1 MIEKNNKNTG
11 DEKVTV
17 TLTTSILYGTIKELD
32 WTKNEYNEMTDSEK
46 ETLHKEIKDEW
57 LEECCYD
64 ALEKRDENTSYKMVI
79 DHTDEEIY
87 QY

>member
-1 MIEKNNKNTG
+1 MTTNNNKNTG
-11 DEKVTV
+11 DEKVTF
-17 TLTTSILYGTIKELD
+17 TFTASILYETIKELD

-46 ETLHKEIKDEW
+46 EKLHKEIEDEW
-57 LEECCYD
+57 LVECCYD
-64 ALEKRDENTSYKMVI
+64 ALAKRDESASYKMVI